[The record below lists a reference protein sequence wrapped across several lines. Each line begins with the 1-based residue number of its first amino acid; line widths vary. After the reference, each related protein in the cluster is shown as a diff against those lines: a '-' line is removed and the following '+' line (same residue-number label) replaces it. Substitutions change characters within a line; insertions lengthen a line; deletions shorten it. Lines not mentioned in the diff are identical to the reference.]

1 MPQRR
6 QPGNSVILKEQA
18 MVVEEAAKV
27 AVEEAEAVVVK
38 EAKAVVVEEAKGVA
52 GAINPNVMKTMK
64 KMAIT
69 LIPPVQ
75 VEI

>member
-1 MPQRR
+1 M
-6 QPGNSVILKEQA
+6 ILKEQA

-38 EAKAVVVEEAKGVA
+38 EAEAVVVEEAKVA
-52 GAINPNVMKTMK
+52 AAAVINANVMKTMK